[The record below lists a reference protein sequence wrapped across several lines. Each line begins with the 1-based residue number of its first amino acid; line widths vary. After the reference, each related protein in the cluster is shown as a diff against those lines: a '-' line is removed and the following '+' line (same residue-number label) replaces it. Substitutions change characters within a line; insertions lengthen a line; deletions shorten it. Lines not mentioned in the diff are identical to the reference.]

1 MHPRL
6 RNPAMLIP
14 DVMAPAQALG
24 KVADQI
30 LPEKLRHLVH
40 MRASQIN
47 GCAFCLELHH
57 SMLKS
62 DETQQRLLTVAAW
75 RDSPFFSDAE
85 RAALA
90 LTEAVTLIAEDGVP
104 DDVWDEAKKH
114 FDERQLAALVLQIA
128 VVNVWNRLNVATRQV
143 AGSGW

>member
-1 MHPRL
+1 
-6 RNPAMLIP
+6 MLIP
-14 DVMAPAQALG
+14 EVMAPAQALG
-24 KVADQI
+24 KVADKI

-85 RAALA
+85 KAALA

-104 DDVWDEAKKH
+104 DAVWNEAAKH
-114 FDERQLAALVLQIA
+114 FDEKQLAALVVHVSVI
-128 VVNVWNRLNVATRQV
+128 NVWNRLNVATRQV

>member
-1 MHPRL
+1 MQARL

-14 DVMAPAQALG
+14 EAMTPIQALG
-24 KVADQI
+24 KVADAI

-62 DETQQRLLTVAAW
+62 DETPQRLLTVAAW

-85 RAALA
+85 RAALS

-104 DDVWDEAKKH
+104 DGVWDEAKKH
-114 FDERQLAALVLQIA
+114 FDDRQLAALVLQIA

>member
-1 MHPRL
+1 MKPRL

-57 SMLKS
+57 SMLK
-62 DETQQRLLTVAAW
+62 DNDTPQRLLTVAAW
-75 RDSPFFSDAE
+75 RDSPFFTDAE
-85 RAALA
+85 KAALA
-90 LTEAVTLIAEDGVP
+90 LTEAITLIAEDGVP
-104 DDVWDEAKKH
+104 DAVWDEAARH
-114 FDERQLAALVLQIA
+114 FSEKELAALVVHVS
-128 VVNVWNRLNVATRQV
+128 VVNVWNRFNVATRQV

>member
-1 MHPRL
+1 
-6 RNPAMLIP
+6 MLIP
-14 DVMAPAQALG
+14 EAMTPTQALG
-24 KVADQI
+24 KVADAI

-62 DETQQRLLTVAAW
+62 DETPQRLLTVAAW

-104 DDVWDEAKKH
+104 DDVWDEAKRH
-114 FDERQLAALVLQIA
+114 FDERQLAALVLQIS

>member
-1 MHPRL
+1 
-6 RNPAMLIP
+6 
-14 DVMAPAQALG
+14 
-24 KVADQI
+24 
-30 LPEKLRHLVH
+30 
-40 MRASQIN
+40 
-47 GCAFCLELHH
+47 
-57 SMLKS
+57 MLKS
-62 DETQQRLLTVAAW
+62 DETQQRMLTLAAW

-104 DDVWDEAKKH
+104 DAVWDEAAKH
-114 FDERQLAALVLQIA
+114 FDEKQLAALVVHVS

>member
-1 MHPRL
+1 
-6 RNPAMLIP
+6 MLIP

-30 LPEKLRHLVH
+30 LPETLRHLVH

-57 SMLKS
+57 SMMK
-62 DETQQRLLTVAAW
+62 DKDTPQRLLTVAAW
-75 RDSPFFSDAE
+75 RDSPFFTDAE
-85 RAALA
+85 KAALA
-90 LTEAVTLIAEDGVP
+90 LTEAITLIAEDGVP
-104 DDVWDEAKKH
+104 DEVWNEAARH
-114 FDERQLAALVLQIA
+114 FSEKELAALVVHVS
-128 VVNVWNRLNVATRQV
+128 VVNVWNRFNVATRQV